1 MKMML
6 IMIIL
11 MRRMVGED
19 GEVIILMMRLE
30 EMVTTHS
37 IDSQCEVGCLIHK
50 VFVSVSEN

>member
-6 IMIIL
+6 IMIIF
-11 MRRMVGED
+11 MRRLVDED
-19 GEVIILMMRLE
+19 GEVIILMMRMAG
-30 EMVTTHS
+30 MVSTHS